1 MTGPASTSPDLAL
14 PVGLK
19 ALVFDFDGTILDT
32 ETREF
37 WHWQE
42 LYRTH
47 GRELALS
54 DWQRGIGTWG
64 AFDPWAGLPGAVQA
78 DREAVHEA
86 LHGRILADIAGQDVR
101 PGVRA
106 VLEGARAAG
115 LRLALATSSG
125 RDWVTRWL
133 NQHAMLDLFEVT
145 ATRDDVAQVKP
156 DPELYLLAATRLG
169 LQPAECLAVEDSFN
183 GATAAVAA
191 GMPVVVVPNDVTRTQ
206 PFPSGWPRLDDG
218 YSGGLGE
225 LVRVGWGAGQD
236 RA

>member
-1 MTGPASTSPDLAL
+1 MTASAPAPQPSAL
-14 PVGLK
+14 PGGLK

-47 GRELALS
+47 GRELSLS

-64 AFDPWAGLPGAVQA
+64 AFDPWAGLPEAVQA
-78 DREAVHEA
+78 DRAAVHEA
-86 LHGRILADIAGQDVR
+86 LHGRILADIAEQDLR

-106 VLEGARAAG
+106 VLEGARDAG

-125 RDWVTRWL
+125 RDWVTPWL
-133 NQHAMLDLFEVT
+133 AQHALLDLFEVT

-156 DPELYLLAATRLG
+156 DPELYTLAAARLG
-169 LQPAECLAVEDSFN
+169 LKPGECLAVEDSFN
-183 GATAAVAA
+183 GASAAVAA

-206 PFPSGWPRLDDG
+206 PFPPTWPRLDDG
-218 YSGGLGE
+218 YAGGLGE
-225 LVRVGWGAGQD
+225 LLRVGWGAGP
-236 RA
+236 RPA

>member
-1 MTGPASTSPDLAL
+1 MTGPDPAPASLTL
-14 PVGLK
+14 PAGLK

-42 LYRTH
+42 LYRAH
-47 GRELALS
+47 GRELNLS

-64 AFDPWAGLPGAVQA
+64 AFDPWAGLPEAVQA
-78 DREAVHEA
+78 DRAAVHEA
-86 LHGRILADIAGQDVR
+86 LHGRILADIEGQDVR

-133 NQHAMLDLFEVT
+133 SQHAMLELFEVT

-156 DPELYLLAATRLG
+156 DPELYALAAARLG
-169 LQPAECLAVEDSFN
+169 LKPGECLAVEDSLN
-183 GATAAVAA
+183 GATSAVAA
-191 GMPVVVVPNDVTRTQ
+191 GMPVVTVPNDVTRTQ
-206 PFPSGWPRLDDG
+206 PFPPEWPRLDDG
-218 YSGGLGE
+218 YSGGLLE
-225 LVRVGWGAGQD
+225 LVQVGWGERQ
-236 RA
+236 